1 MKRIAIIL
9 LIGICTLSSAFCRAE
24 SVAITHDFDDMVSKG
39 TLTFPYRPSDYSV
52 GVTDL
57 VTYTGSSGG
66 GFGLYSSAFCITLP
80 TGGVIQTSP
89 AVENLTRILVTH
101 TKGAVPTGVR
111 LYISTDNSSWSEIT
125 SLASLNSSAIE
136 APMPSKGNYYLKIV
150 NETASTI
157 NFLSVQ
163 YTYDNESCHCL
174 RVVSE

>member
-24 SVAITHDFDDMVSKG
+24 SVAITHDFDEKVRDGS
-39 TLTFPYRPSDYSV
+39 LTFPNKASSDYSV

-89 AVENLTRILVTH
+89 AVENLTFLRVTH
-101 TKGAVPTGVR
+101 TLGVKPTEVR

-125 SLASLNSSAIE
+125 STTTFNTSAIE
-136 APMPSKGNYYLKIV
+136 APMPAKGNYYLKIV
-150 NETASTI
+150 NSGSEI
-157 NFLSVQ
+157 NFLDFR
-163 YTYDNESCHCL
+163 YTYDPCHCL